1 MRVSSNTYTNLMIS
15 TSQSDQSQ
23 LATLQQQIS
32 TGQSIQ
38 YASDNPLDYEQAAQT
53 QTSLGELNTYST
65 AATEANSLASPNNSA
80 MTSLHQIIAQASE
93 LATSVTTN
101 MSASDLQA

>member
-1 MRVSSNTYTNLMIS
+1 MRVASNTYTNLMIN

-53 QTSLGELNTYST
+53 QTPLAQLNTYST
-65 AATEANSLASPNNSA
+65 AASEASSLTATNNTA
-80 MTSLHQIIAQASE
+80 VTSLHQIVAQASE
-93 LATSVTTN
+93 LATSVT
-101 MSASDLQA
+101 